1 MENQSCKNIIF
12 INREEV
18 YRLYI
23 TRMCNFMSK
32 KKKWISLNKT
42 HRYDNNQ
49 VDDVPN
55 KCIILY

>member
-32 KKKWISLNKT
+32 KKNEYHWIKLIDT
-42 HRYDNNQ
+42 
-49 VDDVPN
+49 
-55 KCIILY
+55 IITK